1 MSGVVS
7 GRGRRRPQ
15 GAVGELDIDVQNC
28 FIVGE
33 FDIDVLNCFIICI

>member
-15 GAVGELDIDVQNC
+15 GAVGKLDIDVQNC
-28 FIVGE
+28 FI
-33 FDIDVLNCFIICI
+33 ICIQFRE

>member
-7 GRGRRRPQ
+7 GRGQSHPQ

-28 FIVGE
+28 FIT
-33 FDIDVLNCFIICI
+33 CIQFRE

>member
-15 GAVGELDIDVQNC
+15 GAVGELDID
-28 FIVGE
+28 I
-33 FDIDVLNCFIICI
+33 LNCNLIQFRE